1 MERDC
6 KRENFLSN
14 EPRKS
19 ARAGVD
25 SFRKPRPD
33 ASRVLSFEVFSEVNN
48 GEAYANLILP
58 RALSDSSLDQR
69 DRSFVTEL
77 VYGALRM
84 QGRHDWILQQVSDRP
99 WNEVDAGIVNV
110 ARLGV
115 HQLFEMRV
123 PTHAAVSATVE
134 LARKVLGESRATY
147 VNALL
152 RKVSAKT
159 LEEWLSPLEEIEDSV
174 ARLAVRYS
182 HPEWIVSAYFDLL
195 REYDEVAL
203 ALAAN
208 NVPAVPTL
216 VSWPGRSTQ
225 QDLVAL
231 GGAATTYSSYG
242 ASSPGM
248 PGELDLVRTRYAG
261 VQDEGSQLVADV
273 FSKAASQQDDWLDLC
288 AGPGGKAALVS
299 SIAMASHKQFFAN
312 EISASRANL
321 VEQVI
326 AQGEVWVG
334 DGRKIGEHNQEFGAV
349 IADVPCTGIGA
360 LRRRPEVR
368 WRRKASDL
376 AGLSQLQSE
385 LLDSAIG
392 VTKPGGVIAYATC
405 SPHMA
410 ETKVQV
416 TSALKRHSNIR
427 QISVAPYLPTNLS
440 GATVGESMQLWTHR
454 HGTDAMFLALFER
467 IS

>member
-1 MERDC
+1 
-6 KRENFLSN
+6 LSN
-14 EPRKS
+14 EAKKP

-33 ASRVLSFEVFSEVNN
+33 ASRLLSFEVLSEVNN

-58 RALSDSSLDQR
+58 RALTGSALDQR

-77 VYGALRM
+77 VYGSLRM

-159 LEEWLSPLEEIEDSV
+159 LEDWLAPLDAMEDKITQ
-174 ARLAVRYS
+174 LAVRYS

-195 REYDEVAL
+195 REYDEVAQ

-208 NVPAVPTL
+208 NVPAIPTL
-216 VSWPGRSTQ
+216 VAWPGRSTQ
-225 QDLVAL
+225 AELVDL
-231 GGAATTYSSYG
+231 GGVATKYSPFG
-242 ASSPGM
+242 ASSPVM
-248 PGELDLVRTRYAG
+248 PGELDLIRTRYAG
-261 VQDEGSQLVADV
+261 VQDEGSQILASA
-273 FSKAASQQDDWLDLC
+273 FSNAAITQEVWLDLC

-299 SIAMASHKQFFAN
+299 SIAAQNGKEFFAN

-334 DGRKIGEHNQEFGAV
+334 DGRTIIERGREFGAV
-349 IADVPCTGIGA
+349 LADVPCTGIGA

-376 AGLSQLQSE
+376 AGLGQLQGE
-385 LLDSAIG
+385 LLDSAIA
-392 VTKPGGVIAYATC
+392 VTKIGGIIAYATC

-416 TSALKRHSNIR
+416 SAALRRHDTIV
-427 QISVAPYLPTNLS
+427 QIPVAPFLPGNLTD
-440 GATVGESMQLWTHR
+440 ATVGDSMQLWTHR
-454 HGTDAMFLALFER
+454 HGTDAMFLALFQR
-467 IS
+467 VS

>member
-1 MERDC
+1 M
-6 KRENFLSN
+6 SN
-14 EPRKS
+14 ESKKA

-33 ASRVLSFEVFSEVNN
+33 AARLLAFEVFSEVNN
-48 GEAYANLILP
+48 GQAYANLILP
-58 RALSDSSLDQR
+58 RALTESSLEQR
-69 DRSFVTEL
+69 DRAFVTEL
-77 VYGALRM
+77 VYGSLRM

-152 RKVSAKT
+152 RKVSSKS
-159 LEEWLSPLEEIEDSV
+159 LEEWLAPLELVEDKI
-174 ARLAVRYS
+174 AQLAVRYS
-182 HPEWIVSAYFDLL
+182 HPEWIVSSYFDLL

-203 ALAAN
+203 ALGAN
-208 NVPAVPTL
+208 DVPAVPTL

-225 QDLVAL
+225 QELVSL
-231 GGAATTYSSYG
+231 GGVATKYSPFG
-242 ASSPGM
+242 ASSPGI
-248 PGELDLVRTRYAG
+248 PGEIDLIRTRYAG
-261 VQDEGSQLVADV
+261 VQDEGSQLVAEI
-273 FSKAASQQDDWLDLC
+273 FSKAADAQDDWLDLC
-288 AGPGGKAALVS
+288 AGPGGKAALIS
-299 SIAMASHKQFFAN
+299 SIAAQLGKNFYAN
-312 EISASRANL
+312 ELSVSRANL

-326 AQGEVWVG
+326 AQGQVWVG
-334 DGRKIGEHNQEFGAV
+334 DGRAISDHGHSFGAV

-376 AGLSQLQSE
+376 SGLSQLQGE
-385 LLDSAIG
+385 LLDGAIG
-392 VTKPGGVIAYATC
+392 VTRIGGVVAYATC

-416 TSALKRHSNIR
+416 ASALKRHSGIR
-427 QISVAPYLPTNLS
+427 QIPVSPYLPTNLS
-440 GATVGESMQLWTHR
+440 GATVGDSMQLWTHR

-467 IS
+467 VS

>member
-1 MERDC
+1 
-6 KRENFLSN
+6 LSN
-14 EPRKS
+14 EAKKP

-33 ASRVLSFEVFSEVNN
+33 ASRLLSFEVLSEVNN

-58 RALSDSSLDQR
+58 RALTGSALDQR

-77 VYGALRM
+77 VYGSLRM

-159 LEEWLSPLEEIEDSV
+159 LEDWLAPLDAMEDKITQ
-174 ARLAVRYS
+174 LAVRYS

-195 REYDEVAL
+195 REYDEVAQ

-208 NVPAVPTL
+208 NVPAIPTL
-216 VSWPGRSTQ
+216 VAWPGRSTQ
-225 QDLVAL
+225 AELVDL
-231 GGAATTYSSYG
+231 GGVATKYSPFG
-242 ASSPGM
+242 ASSPVM
-248 PGELDLVRTRYAG
+248 PGELDLIRTRYAG
-261 VQDEGSQLVADV
+261 VQDEGSQILASA
-273 FSKAASQQDDWLDLC
+273 FSNAAITQEGWLDLC

-299 SIAMASHKQFFAN
+299 SIAAQNGKEFFAN

-334 DGRKIGEHNQEFGAV
+334 DGRTIIERGREFGAV
-349 IADVPCTGIGA
+349 LADVPCTGIGA

-376 AGLSQLQSE
+376 AGLGQLQGE
-385 LLDSAIG
+385 LLDSAIA
-392 VTKPGGVIAYATC
+392 VTKIGGIIAYATC

-416 TSALKRHSNIR
+416 SAALRRHDTIV
-427 QISVAPYLPTNLS
+427 QIPVAPFLPGNLTD
-440 GATVGESMQLWTHR
+440 ATVGDSMQLWTHR
-454 HGTDAMFLALFER
+454 HGTDAMFLALFQR
-467 IS
+467 VS